1 MKHNRKLL
9 LLTIL
14 LALAF
19 AVTACGSPDSSP
31 LPQQT
36 PNEIAESQT
45 AEGQE
50 QTEAEQKTESTEQNN
65 AAEAETENSSSQ
77 AAQEEGSEITEQDIA
92 QTAFDAAAAV
102 TVETVSNGVKYTFN
116 TMPQT
121 AQDIQALVDHFG
133 LKQQH
138 NTTAF
143 FMASYVKYAEDAQ
156 EGLAMIDV
164 LKGPQPL
171 SDAEKAFIKERLSDK
186 KYLPKSYFEGA
197 VPENNYEP
205 DSPWT
210 IVVSNEAV
218 SAPEG
223 YSYTTVSSGG
233 ADSPRRVCMRIKNDS
248 HYLWEYN
255 GVLLGIRLPAEED
268 PWL

>member
-1 MKHNRKLL
+1 VSYVKLNKKLL
-9 LLTIL
+9 LLTAV

-19 AVTACGSPDSSP
+19 AVSACGG
-31 LPQQT
+31 
-36 PNEIAESQT
+36 T
-45 AEGQE
+45 AEQPLQPDE
-50 QTEAEQKTESTEQNN
+50 QVQQNTEAPAEPETTP
-65 AAEAETENSSSQ
+65 AEAEKDEETQPAENK
-77 AAQEEGSEITEQDIA
+77 APAVSEST
-92 QTAFDAAAAV
+92 FDAQNAV
-102 TVETVSNGVKYTFN
+102 VIEEVSGGVKYVFN
-116 TMPQT
+116 VLPQNEK
-121 AQDIQALVDHFG
+121 DMQALVDQFG
-133 LKQQH
+133 LSDRH

-143 FMASYVKYAEDAQ
+143 FMASFVKYAEDTA

-171 SDAEKAFIKERLSDK
+171 SDTEKAFIKERLSDK

-197 VPENNYEP
+197 KPENNYEP
-205 DSPWT
+205 DTPWT
-210 IVVSNEAV
+210 IVISDEVV

-233 ADSPRRVCMRIKNDS
+233 ADSPRRVCLRIKGDS